1 MSYHGKKKY
10 KKSDKPKTFLEKVQD
25 RHSEMKKKTKELKD
39 LTSDKIVQ
47 YIIVLLDYDNTRHR
61 DAKKIQIENI
71 NIGAI
76 KKNYIE
82 CVTQFMKKR
91 ITFDENGINL
101 FFIKEEN
108 GEHYIYF
115 QCNQK
120 VIDIIIGIIG
130 NTFGKTEKTEK
141 TEKPVD
147 LEKEEEDGILDYV
160 MIIIHKLNNKRKN
173 YIPKKTYFTI
183 EEDKLVKKTHDGSD
197 HFNFYIIPTN
207 KNKQCQG
214 SFIQNLKEIGIDIFL
229 PSTHEIKPSHC
240 FIEKKHIY
248 HICAN
253 CFSRIKKK
261 IIQEKQDDLLDNF
274 LELKDVKAKGIQI
287 KTREEFEKSQNTEVE
302 KGQVA
307 GLNEVFE
314 GLRLMDFRKRIPYNS
329 ELSLGKEE
337 WGFGDAEIGW
347 SKRNKTKQVEEFK
360 NQLVNNKKFLDK
372 FEEEEDRVFVFEKYM
387 LLLSDGGINKL
398 EAKNKATI
406 VKKSAL
412 EYQKVLKEK
421 GPDAGKKKLTYFE
434 TNSKYSDIKR
444 YLTHANLVEFKE
456 LEYTK
461 YYNLLVEY
469 VKLTDKPTD
478 KLTDKPTD
486 KPTNIDK
493 FFQKNYSEP
502 VVTPT
507 VSTPESPSPSSPT
520 ETPEVTVKEGTTG
533 SSSES
538 SSESSLSESSSDS
551 SSSDSSSSES
561 SFNLSS
567 VSSFDTSSVSSLS
580 SSITS

>member
-1 MSYHGKKKY
+1 MSSRGN
-10 KKSDKPKTFLEKVQD
+10 KPKTFLEKV
-25 RHSEMKKKTKELKD
+25 KILNYKERSDKVD
-39 LTSDKIVQ
+39 DDKIVQ
-47 YIIVLLDYDNTRHR
+47 YIIVLLDYDNTRLR
-61 DAKKIQIENI
+61 DAKKIQIKNI
-71 NIGAI
+71 DIGTI
-76 KKNYIE
+76 QKNYIE
-82 CVTQFMKKR
+82 CVTQFMKEK

-101 FFIKEEN
+101 FFIKEELDT
-108 GEHYIYF
+108 EHYIYF
-115 QCNQK
+115 QCNPD
-120 VIDIIIGIIG
+120 VIDSIIRIIGSI
-130 NTFGKTEKTEK
+130 FRETEEP
-141 TEKPVD
+141 EKPVG
-147 LEKEEEDGILDYV
+147 LEKKEEDDILDYV
-160 MIIIHKLNNKRKN
+160 MRIIQKLNDIKKN

-183 EEDKLVKKTHDGSD
+183 EEDKLVKKTQDESD
-197 HFNFYIIPTN
+197 DFDFYIIPTN

-253 CFSRIKKK
+253 CFSRIEKK
-261 IIQEKQDDLLDNF
+261 IIQEKQGETLLDKF
-274 LELKDVKAKGIQI
+274 LKLEYKAEGIQTKGIQIKGIQI

-307 GLNEVFE
+307 GIKEVFE
-314 GLRLMDFRKRIPYNS
+314 RLRLMDFRKRIRYNPKQ
-329 ELSLGKEE
+329 LPGKEEE
-337 WGFGDAEIGW
+337 WGFGEAKIGW
-347 SKRNKTKQVEEFK
+347 NVRKKKKQIQDLRD
-360 NQLVNNKKFLDK
+360 QLVKNKKFLDK
-372 FEEEEDRVFVFEKYM
+372 FDEGEDREFVFENYM

-398 EAKNKATI
+398 VPLNSATK

-412 EYQKVLKEK
+412 EYQKVSKEK
-421 GPDAGKKKLTYFE
+421 GSEAGKKKLASLIKTK
-434 TNSKYSDIKR
+434 TNGDIKR
-444 YLTHANLVEFKE
+444 YLTHENLGKFKE

-469 VKLTDKPTD
+469 GKLTV
-478 KLTDKPTD
+478 
-486 KPTNIDK
+486 KPTNQDIDK
-493 FFQKNYSEP
+493 FFINNYSEP

-507 VSTPESPSPSSPT
+507 ESTPSPSSP
-520 ETPEVTVKEGTTG
+520 VTVVTAKEGTTG